1 MGNPQAAECLHVF
14 RSAGLPVAT
23 CWMVP
28 ESAAHLLAIA
38 LEPDWH
44 DSAATAKEIADQ
56 IAHLLFGSRLDIA
69 IPKLLLVENDIE
81 IDDVAQLVYAFATRA
96 HPGQGAFQYPQQLT
110 SPMPVFLDDS

>member
-1 MGNPQAAECLHVF
+1 
-14 RSAGLPVAT
+14 
-23 CWMVP
+23 MVP

-110 SPMPVFLDDS
+110 SPMPVFLDD